1 MKRRILLFLSA
12 CLPMAGST
20 AGLQLTPSLCAVSD
34 EDATCHISV
43 TVDFDADDNGRYC
56 LSIKGKG
63 LIRCFWGETDRDIQ
77 VYVDSD
83 EDIQFMVTRSESG
96 EPVAAATLKIAQ
108 YQPKRHRRRYG
119 WGLL

>member
-1 MKRRILLFLSA
+1 MKRLPLTLLLA
-12 CLPMAGST
+12 GLPIAGST
-20 AGLQLTPSLCAVSD
+20 AALHLTPSLCAVSE
-34 EDATCHISV
+34 EDATCHVSV
-43 TVDFDADDNGRYC
+43 KVDFSADDNARYC

-63 LIRCFWGETDRDIQ
+63 LIRCFWGESDKDIQ
-77 VYVDSD
+77 VYIDSD

-96 EPVAAATLKIAQ
+96 ESVASATLKIAQ